1 MRARWSGP
9 LVISLIFCGVALI
22 LILNLDLGGMG
33 SKVETTSSAP
43 SDLNPAPTRA
53 KPAGFREYPIGDD
66 VVKNAMRIAAVWLP
80 PVPMEGG
87 SEMPGASADMVHLE
101 ADIHAAEGNPNG
113 FPRDEFVPYLTISY
127 TLTPLDRKTG
137 GPAGEVLRGSLSP
150 MVARDGWHYGA
161 SLLMPGPGRYRLDY
175 HLEPPSAG
183 RHADAATGV
192 APWWAPFD
200 VSFDWVFEG
209 VPRSGT

>member
-22 LILNLDLGGMG
+22 LILNLDLGGTG
-33 SKVETTSSAP
+33 SKVEPSAP
-43 SDLNPAPTRA
+43 SEITSTPPPS

-66 VVKNAMRIAAVWLP
+66 ILKNAMRIAAVWLP
-80 PVPMEGG
+80 PVSMQGG
-87 SEMPGASADMVHLE
+87 SEMPDASSDMVHLE

-113 FPRDEFVPYLTISY
+113 FPRDEFVPYLTITY
-127 TLTPLDRKTG
+127 VLTPLDKQSG
-137 GPAGEVLRGSLSP
+137 GLVGEGEVLRGSLSP

-175 HLEPPSAG
+175 HIEPPAAG

-200 VSFDWVFEG
+200 VSFDWNFEG

>member
-1 MRARWSGP
+1 MIA
-9 LVISLIFCGVALI
+9 LIFCGIALI
-22 LILNLDLGGMG
+22 LVLNLDLSGGG
-33 SKVETTSSAP
+33 VKGENT
-43 SDLNPAPTRA
+43 PAPATEVQTAPAPVPA
-53 KPAGFREYPIGDD
+53 KPAGFREYPIGDE

-80 PVPMEGG
+80 PVQMQGDAEMLAPMAN
-87 SEMPGASADMVHLE
+87 MIHLE

-113 FPRDEFVPYLTISY
+113 FPRDEFVPYLAITYTI
-127 TLTPLDRKTG
+127 TPLDKKTNS
-137 GPAGEVLRGSLSP
+137 ESLRGPLLP

-175 HLEPPSAG
+175 HIEPPSAG

-200 VSFDWVFEG
+200 VSFDWDFQG
-209 VPRSGT
+209 VPSSGP